1 MDYKKG
7 SFLQVGAGTFT
18 GRFQAFRVIA
28 DATVTALTDSST
40 LPRESALSKYMSDSG
55 RAAVKAGAIIAAR
68 DGAFMK
74 SVTISGGTIEI
85 IF

>member
-18 GRFQAFRVIA
+18 GRFQAFRLITE
-28 DATVTALTDSST
+28 ATITGITDSST
-40 LPRESALSKYMSDSG
+40 RESVLSKYISDARSPI
-55 RAAVKAGAIIAAR
+55 KPGAIISAR

>member
-28 DATVTALTDSST
+28 DATVTDLSDSAG
-40 LPRESALSKYMSDSG
+40 RDSALSKYFSDG
-55 RAAVKAGAIIAAR
+55 ARAAVKAGAIIAAR
-68 DGAFMK
+68 DGSFMK

>member
-28 DATVTALTDSST
+28 DATVTGLTDSAS
-40 LPRESALSKYMSDSG
+40 RDSALSKYFSDSA

-68 DGAFMK
+68 DGSFMK

>member
-28 DATVTALTDSST
+28 DATLTSLTDSAS
-40 LPRESALSKYMSDSG
+40 RDSALSKYFSDSA
-55 RAAVKAGAIIAAR
+55 RAAVKAGAIVAAR

-74 SVTISGGTIEI
+74 SITITGGTIEI

>member
-18 GRFQAFRVIA
+18 GRFQAIRVIA
-28 DATVTALTDSST
+28 DATFTGLTDSVT
-40 LPRESALSKYMSDSG
+40 RESAVSKYISDQG
-55 RAAVKAGAIIAAR
+55 RTAIKGGATIAAR
-68 DGAFMK
+68 DGAFFK

>member
-1 MDYKKG
+1 MEYKKG
-7 SFLQVGAGTFT
+7 SYLQVGAGTFT
-18 GRFQAFRVIA
+18 GRFQAIKVVA
-28 DATVTALTDSST
+28 DATVTGMSDSIT
-40 LPRESALSKYMSDSG
+40 RDALSKYISDARS
-55 RAAVKAGAIIAAR
+55 AINAGSVISAR

>member
-7 SFLQVGAGTFT
+7 SYLQVGAGTFT
-18 GRFQAFRVIA
+18 GRFQAFKLIT
-28 DATVTALTDSST
+28 DATITGITDSVT
-40 LPRESALSKYMSDSG
+40 RESAVSKYISDARS
-55 RAAVKAGAIIAAR
+55 AIKAGATIAAR

>member
-7 SFLQVGAGTFT
+7 SFIQVGAGTFT
-18 GRFQAFRVIA
+18 GRFQAIRVIA
-28 DATVTALTDSST
+28 DATFTSLVDSTD
-40 LPRESALSKYMSDSG
+40 RESNLSRYISDQG
-55 RAAVKAGAIIAAR
+55 RTAIKGTATIAAR
-68 DGAFMK
+68 DGAFFK

>member
-1 MDYKKG
+1 MEYKKG

-18 GRFQAFRVIA
+18 GRFQAFRLIT
-28 DATVTALTDSST
+28 DATVTGVTDSAT
-40 LPRESALSKYMSDSG
+40 RDALSKYISDA
-55 RAAVKAGAIIAAR
+55 RTAIKAGAIIAAR